1 MIYYIISGAI
11 IMPCLYYNF
20 KLRKENEVLYEK
32 LTQYDNMEYSNKNNN
47 LYYSNVSSYVSSTI
61 SNITESFFTTK
72 NTIMSKISDITIN
85 KTSRDTKSES
95 DLDKDKDKDNDFPLF
110 KEYEYRDDPRNV
122 KVSSMKWNEKNG
134 YGYLDLYTDN
144 I

>member
-85 KTSRDTKSES
+85 KISRDTKSES

>member
-20 KLRKENEVLYEK
+20 KLHKENEVLYEK